1 MAKALNGSITF
12 TVEKLS
18 ILIGKVMYLEH
29 REVENPQT
37 KVKTKKVSVFS
48 PKMKDT
54 YDVTL
59 PPQTDLEDLKENDT
73 IDFGNVVFVAR
84 ANGRSSFGNVSAYL
98 TTSIT
103 AESVI
108 TDKGQKPGDSKDKA
122 KV

>member
-12 TVEKLS
+12 AVEKLS
-18 ILIGKVMYLEH
+18 TLIGKVMYLEH

-37 KVKTKKVSVFS
+37 HVKTKRVSVFS

-59 PPQTDLEDLKENDT
+59 PVGTDLEDLKENDM
-73 IDFGNVVFVAR
+73 IDFGNVEFTAR

-98 TTSIT
+98 TASIT
-103 AESVI
+103 AEIVI
-108 TDKGQKPGDSKDKA
+108 TDKGQKPIDSKDKGKA
-122 KV
+122 

>member
-1 MAKALNGSITF
+1 MAKALNGSIVF
-12 TVEKLS
+12 AVAKLS
-18 ILIGKVMYLEH
+18 TLIGKVMYLEH

-37 KVKTKKVSVFS
+37 HVKTKKVSVFS

-59 PPQTDLEDLKENDT
+59 PVETDLEDLKENDM
-73 IDFGNVVFVAR
+73 IDFGNAEFTAR

-108 TDKGQKPGDSKDKA
+108 TDKEQKPIDSKDKG

>member
-1 MAKALNGSITF
+1 MAKALNGSIVF
-12 TVEKLS
+12 AVAKLS
-18 ILIGKVMYLEH
+18 TLIGKVMYLEH

-37 KVKTKKVSVFS
+37 KVRTKKVSVFS

-59 PPQTDLEDLKENDT
+59 PVETDLEDLKENDM
-73 IDFGNVVFVAR
+73 IDFGNAEFTAR
-84 ANGRSSFGNVSAYL
+84 ANV

-108 TDKGQKPGDSKDKA
+108 TDKEQKPSDSKDKGKA
-122 KV
+122 

>member
-1 MAKALNGSITF
+1 MAKALSTSMAF
-12 TVEKLS
+12 EVEKLS
-18 ILIGKVMYLEH
+18 TLIGKVMYLEY
-29 REVENPQT
+29 RETENPQT
-37 KVKTKKVSVFS
+37 KVRTKKVSVYS

-59 PPQTDLEDLKENDT
+59 PVETDLEDLKENEM
-73 IDFGNVVFVAR
+73 IDFGNVNFTAR
-84 ANGRSSFGNVSAYL
+84 ANGRSSFGNVSGYL

-108 TDKGQKPGDSKDKA
+108 TDRGQKPIDSKDKG